1 MKQTVAREPEFS
13 NRSFNR
19 NLLGWWIT
27 CFIVQAAVIYQ
38 PGYGICLTLAD
49 SFISNALLACC
60 YMLIINNMRFYL
72 PREEKYWYILVLS
85 LVKGGIC
92 LLITKA
98 LLISLSCNNIPYEEF
113 IRNSLG
119 IRYAFNCLLISCIA
133 MFSLLWYTQKEQAIA
148 TRRQSDAEKLSRDAE
163 LFRLRQQLQPHF
175 LFNSL
180 NSISALTR
188 NEPEKARHMIQQ
200 LSDFLRGT
208 LRKDAQQW
216 VPLQE
221 ELEDL
226 QLYLDIEKVRFGHRL
241 QASIQCSEAACALPV
256 PTLLLQPVVE
266 NAIKFGLYDTTD
278 TVEILIRAHEENDR
292 LVIEVSN
299 PFDPE
304 TAVAGKGMGFGLASV
319 QRRLFLLFSRNDLVQ
334 TNSSDHIFTTTL
346 IIPQSHD
353 KDATDR

>member
-1 MKQTVAREPEFS
+1 MKQRTAQEPGFS
-13 NRSFNR
+13 NSTFYR
-19 NLLGWWIT
+19 NLLGWWIA
-27 CFIVQAAVIYQ
+27 CFVIHTAVIYQ
-38 PGYGICLTLAD
+38 PGFGLWLTLAD
-49 SFISNALLACC
+49 SLVSNMLLACC
-60 YMLIINNMRFYL
+60 CMLIINNMRFYL
-72 PREEKYWYILVLS
+72 PRQEKYWYILVISMVL
-85 LVKGGIC
+85 GGVC
-92 LLITKA
+92 LLISKG
-98 LLISLSCNNIPYEEF
+98 LLITFSCNNEGYSDF
-113 IRNSLG
+113 VRSSAG
-119 IRYAFNCLLISCIA
+119 IRYAFNCLLIGCIA
-133 MFSLLWYTQKEQAIA
+133 MFGLLWYTQKEQSI
-148 TRRQSDAEKLSRDAE
+148 TNRRQSDAEKLARDAE

-241 QASIQCSEAACALPV
+241 QTSIQCKEEVCILPV

-266 NAIKFGLYDTTD
+266 NAIKFGLYDTTE
-278 TVEILIRAHEENDR
+278 TVEIIITARQENDQ
-292 LVIEVSN
+292 LIIEVSN

-319 QRRLFLLFSRNDLVQ
+319 QRRLFLLFARNDLVQ
-334 TNSSDHIFTTTL
+334 TTSHQHTFTTTL
-346 IIPQSHD
+346 IIPQIHD
-353 KDATDR
+353 KDITDR